1 MATHV
6 PRTVH
11 SERDATHHNHGLASD
26 WEQCRGDA
34 SRQRLLMQ
42 SAAEAC
48 DLEQVKWLCMKVPLN
63 EWAADAVCA
72 LQKTAGATGDVHMLQ
87 FLQDSGCLSHKH
99 ELMYCVLA
107 HAARANRLEAFEWA
121 HGACPQ
127 LFQVAVGRG
136 STVPALVLS
145 HGSLAMCEWL
155 YARGLFIR
163 PDRHMRHAGAD
174 VAVLQWLVDVV
185 GCPWSKYTW
194 KDNAMKAARHGHLAA
209 LRWYLVDGPAPSPD
223 MGGGGHL
230 RECARSAIAGGHLP
244 VLEWLHSV
252 GCILMSPDFCIRAA
266 RVGRPDMLA
275 WLADNDCAYDDAKVL
290 LAAARHGQ
298 QSVLDWLISRGC
310 RCDVAVLIAAAKR
323 GRHIQLVYHLQAVV
337 AGHH

>member
-1 MATHV
+1 V
-6 PRTVH
+6 PGTAH
-11 SERDATHHNHGLASD
+11 SEREAGQHNHGIASD
-26 WEQCRGDA
+26 WEQCRGDVA
-34 SRQRLLMQ
+34 KQRLLMQ

-48 DLEQVKWLCMKVPLN
+48 NLEHVRWLCMKVPLD
-63 EWAADAVCA
+63 EWVAGTIST
-72 LQKTAGATGDVHMLQ
+72 LQKTAGATGDVQMLQ
-87 FLQDSGCLSHKH
+87 FLQDSGCLSHKR

-127 LFQVAVGRG
+127 LFQIAIGRG

-155 YARGLFIR
+155 HAHGLYVR

-185 GCPWSKYTW
+185 GCRWSKHTW
-194 KDNAMKAARHGHLAA
+194 KHNSKKAAGLGHHAA
-209 LRWYLVDGPAPSPD
+209 LRWYLVDGPAPLLG
-223 MGGGGHL
+223 MGGAGHL

-244 VLEWLHSV
+244 VLEWLHSK
-252 GCILMSPDFCIRAA
+252 GCTLMSPDFCIRAA
-266 RVGRPDMLA
+266 RVGRHDVLA

-298 QSVLDWLISRGC
+298 QSVLEWLISRGC
-310 RCDVAVLIAAAKR
+310 RCNVAVLIAAAKR
-323 GRHIQLVYHLQAVV
+323 GRHTQLVCHLQMV
-337 AGHH
+337 AGQR